1 MFVSVPVRSG
11 APPRWATP
19 LLSVLLWAAFVWALS
34 RPDAWQRALML
45 EWGALAGG
53 IPGAGPWETWTDP
66 QQWARLVTA
75 LFLHADWA
83 HLLGN
88 LVFLLIF
95 GLPAERVMG
104 PWRFL
109 ALFFF
114 GGALANLFA
123 VLVIGAPDR
132 LIIGASGAVSA
143 VIGAYLALFPRARL
157 GVVVPLGLFLVG
169 GCLANFVAVLA
180 IGAPDRLIIGAS
192 GAVSAVIGAYLA
204 LFPGA
209 RLGVVLPLGLFLEF
223 VRAPASL
230 LIGIWALLQVVFAYI
245 GPAFGAV
252 AWAAHISGFVFGIV
266 FALLARR
273 GIARRLRKMKGY

>member
-1 MFVSVPVRSG
+1 MFVSLPSRRKPPV
-11 APPRWATP
+11 RWATP
-19 LLSVLLWAAFVWALS
+19 ALLVLLSAAFCWALTQEEV
-34 RPDAWQRALML
+34 AKAHLLTQ
-45 EWGALAGG
+45 WGALTGG
-53 IPGAGPWETWTDP
+53 MVAPEVWLASLQRGTVL
-66 QQWARLVTA
+66 RLFTA

-109 ALFFF
+109 ALFFL

-143 VIGAYLALFPRARL
+143 LIGAYLALFPRARL
-157 GVVVPLGLFLVG
+157 GVVVPLGLFL
-169 GCLANFVAVLA
+169 
-180 IGAPDRLIIGAS
+180 
-192 GAVSAVIGAYLA
+192 
-204 LFPGA
+204 
-209 RLGVVLPLGLFLEF
+209 EF

-230 LIGIWALLQVVFAYI
+230 LIGVWAALQIVFAYI

-252 AWAAHISGFVFGIV
+252 AWAAHAAGFLFGILY
-266 FALLARR
+266 AIASR
-273 GIARRLRKMKGY
+273 GAIARRLRRLKGY

>member
-1 MFVSVPVRSG
+1 MFVSLPSRQKT
-11 APPRWATP
+11 ALRWATP
-19 LLSVLLWAAFVWALS
+19 ALFTLLWLAFVWAITRADAHQRQLLLDWGALS
-34 RPDAWQRALML
+34 GGLASPDAWLAALGDGRGL
-45 EWGALAGG
+45 
-53 IPGAGPWETWTDP
+53 
-66 QQWARLVTA
+66 RLVTA

-95 GLPAERVMG
+95 GLPAERAMG
-104 PWRFL
+104 AWRFL
-109 ALFFF
+109 LLFLL
-114 GGALANLFA
+114 GGATANA
-123 VLVIGAPDR
+123 A
-132 LIIGASGAVSA
+132 AA
-143 VIGAYLALFPRARL
+143 
-157 GVVVPLGLFLVG
+157 
-169 GCLANFVAVLA
+169 LA

-204 LFPGA
+204 LFPTA

-252 AWAAHISGFVFGIV
+252 AWSAHLAGFVFGMG
-266 FALLARR
+266 FAILVRAA
-273 GIARRLRKMKGY
+273 IARRMRRRRGF

>member
-1 MFVSVPVRSG
+1 MFVSLPTRSR
-11 APPRWATP
+11 PSLRWATP
-19 LLSVLLWAAFVWALS
+19 LLFALLWLAYFWAS
-34 RPDAWQRALML
+34 TQSGATQHALL
-45 EWGALAGG
+45 LHWGALTGG
-53 IPGAGPWETWTDP
+53 QAPGDTLRALWFDGRGL
-66 QQWARLVTA
+66 RLLTA
-75 LFLHADWA
+75 LFLHADWV

-109 ALFFF
+109 LLFLL
-114 GGALANLFA
+114 GGAVANLAA
-123 VLVIGAPDR
+123 VLLIGAPHR

-157 GVVVPLGLFLVG
+157 GL
-169 GCLANFVAVLA
+169 
-180 IGAPDRLIIGAS
+180 
-192 GAVSAVIGAYLA
+192 
-204 LFPGA
+204 
-209 RLGVVLPLGLFLEF
+209 VLPLGLFLEF

-252 AWAAHISGFVFGIV
+252 AWAAHIAGFAFGV
-266 FALLARR
+266 LFALVVRAA
-273 GIARRLRKMKGY
+273 IARRLRRQRGY